1 MTAAE
6 PGPDLGS
13 QRAGQLAAVVTH
25 LRTLIPAESADR
37 LEDPDFDLR
46 DLGTFDSLAF
56 LELLIWLESAHGV
69 VIPDEE
75 LLIEN
80 LYTPSLIVDY
90 LLSATADRSSR

>member
-1 MTAAE
+1 MTPRPA
-6 PGPDLGS
+6 GPDRDVR
-13 QRAGQLAAVVTH
+13 RAGQLAAVVTH
-25 LRTLIPAESADR
+25 LRTLIPPESAER
-37 LEDPDFDLR
+37 LDDPDFDLR

-56 LELLIWLESAHGV
+56 LELLVWLESAHGV

-90 LLSATADRSSR
+90 LQSAADRGSR